1 MLPFDLRVK
10 ITKELSQ
17 PAAAFVAHPDLDAY
31 GAGTSTTVPSIAWHA
46 VSGRPLPFCGHASL
60 AASVVLQT
68 LYPSLDK
75 FSFAYP
81 KVKAQPDGTKVSV
94 DEILAVAKAEDGRIC
109 IDAIASIAPK
119 SLTEPETEIVKIE
132 LREGAG
138 IEASD
143 ILYLGKSLAK
153 DLVLVDLLVVLS
165 PTFDLAGM
173 KPKFPRLA
181 QIPFHGIWMTNR
193 SNRYGETFR
202 TRAFFPSY
210 DLPEDQ
216 VCGTAHTLIGPYWAT
231 QQPDLVNTLLESNQ
245 VSPRRGRIGVRWD
258 GEWAVGTCQLFGT
271 GRICAQGKLY
281 V

>member
-1 MLPFDLRVK
+1 M
-10 ITKELSQ
+10 
-17 PAAAFVAHPDLDAY
+17 
-31 GAGTSTTVPSIAWHA
+31 
-46 VSGRPLPFCGHASL
+46 SGRPLPFCGHASL

-143 ILYLGKSLAK
+143 ILYLGKSLA
-153 DLVLVDLLVVLS
+153 VS
-165 PTFDLAGM
+165 FFDSF
-173 KPKFPRLA
+173 KSE
-181 QIPFHGIWMTNR
+181 GI
-193 SNRYGETFR
+193 R
-202 TRAFFPSY
+202 TYLCRFWSIRK
-210 DLPEDQ
+210 
-216 VCGTAHTLIGPYWAT
+216 TWSSLISSSSCL
-231 QQPDLVNTLLESNQ
+231 QPL
-245 VSPRRGRIGVRWD
+245 IW
-258 GEWAVGTCQLFGT
+258 
-271 GRICAQGKLY
+271 QG
-281 V
+281 